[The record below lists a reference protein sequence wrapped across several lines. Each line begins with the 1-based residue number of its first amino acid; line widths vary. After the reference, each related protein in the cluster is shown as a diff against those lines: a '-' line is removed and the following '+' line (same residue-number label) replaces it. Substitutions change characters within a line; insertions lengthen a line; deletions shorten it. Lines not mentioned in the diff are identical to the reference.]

1 MCVVVLLNTNSMF
14 SNTSEIWPQLW
25 STTPEKFHQYSTSA
39 HGGLG
44 DEVVKQ
50 SISGIFNPFFSL
62 QPDLND
68 ERVFWYKVCAE
79 VTGCWWECVWWWSAD
94 HTGQS
99 EARDPKKAVREAY
112 FLFGVAFVHAQLYKS
127 AMFYTSAERPP
138 ALGDVDVMDDTVHW
152 CFYNKFPLL

>member
-1 MCVVVLLNTNSMF
+1 M
-14 SNTSEIWPQLW
+14 LW
-25 STTPEKFHQYSTSA
+25 SCWILTQCSA
-39 HGGLG
+39 TLQRFGLSS
-44 DEVVKQ
+44 EAQHLKN
-50 SISGIFNPFFSL
+50 SINIPLQLTEDSVTRLWSRADLGSLILFFSL

-112 FLFGVAFVHAQLYKS
+112 FLFGVAFAHTQLYKS
-127 AMFYTSAERPP
+127 AMFYTNAERPP
-138 ALGDVDVMDDTVHW
+138 ALGDVWRDGWYRSSV
-152 CFYNKFPLL
+152 LLQ